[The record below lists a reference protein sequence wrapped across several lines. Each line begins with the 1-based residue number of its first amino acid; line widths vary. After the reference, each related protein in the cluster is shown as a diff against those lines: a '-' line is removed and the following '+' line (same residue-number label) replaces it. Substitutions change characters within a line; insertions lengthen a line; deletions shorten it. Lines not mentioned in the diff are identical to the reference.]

1 MFHWIPR
8 KIVYFFIE
16 FIEIESHVAENK
28 QIENRSQ
35 STSRLEPSWKSA
47 FTHWEPVDF
56 INIFTYVGDY
66 RLDPITPRKDNKKID
81 AGILRNFHISNPDN
95 IHALLH
101 VRKNSKSF
109 KFLNITW
116 KFLIKTVIR
125 WKNRVRR
132 FFNLFIEF
140 RSGLNKWQ

>member
-1 MFHWIPR
+1 MFPILDFF
-8 KIVYFFIE
+8 KFCKNIIYFFIK

-47 FTHWEPVDF
+47 LTHWEPVDF

-95 IHALLH
+95 VYALPLTRNTH
-101 VRKNSKSF
+101 TILENKKIYNFNILKSYRYIF
-109 KFLNITW
+109 CQFH
-116 KFLIKTVIR
+116 
-125 WKNRVRR
+125 R
-132 FFNLFIEF
+132 FEINFMKK
-140 RSGLNKWQ
+140 S